1 MGRGGLL
8 YGNTS
13 GNHRLRPV
21 RVGVSCTYPESVP
34 DYEVHTVVSS
44 DPDKVHKDLPD
55 TAVVDSVDELLS
67 NPDIDV
73 VIITSPNATHYE
85 YTRLAI
91 EAGKHVV
98 VEKPFTVTSAEADQ
112 LIDLAK
118 QKGVLL
124 TVYHNRRWDNDF
136 LTVRNLL
143 ETGALGKLSIY
154 QAQFSRY
161 RPEVQ
166 SGGGGNREI
175 RVRHSVRFRFTFD
188 RSGPVP
194 VRSAGH
200 AVGGFENGAQRVQN
214 P

>member
-1 MGRGGLL
+1 M
-8 YGNTS
+8 
-13 GNHRLRPV
+13 
-21 RVGVSCTYPESVP
+21 
-34 DYEVHTVVSS
+34 
-44 DPDKVHKDLPD
+44 
-55 TAVVDSVDELLS
+55 S

-143 ETGALGKLSIY
+143 ETGRSASFPFIRRSS
-154 QAQFSRY
+154 AATVRRCNRS
-161 RPEVQ
+161 
-166 SGGGGNREI
+166 GGGNRKS

-200 AVGGFENGAQRVQN
+200 AVGGFENGAQGSKTHDYFHLVLGYKTFRVILHSGSLVRQAGLKFEYTGIREAS
-214 P
+214 